1 MEAILIDKLS
11 GVRVKVHDTTD
22 HPYSSYGQPVWV
34 DDDDNAYCQVGLE
47 SAAMYDIIKLTKIN
61 DK

>member
-22 HPYSSYGQPVWV
+22 HTMSSYGQPVWV

-47 SAAMYDIIKLTKIN
+47 SPAMYGIVKLTKTN